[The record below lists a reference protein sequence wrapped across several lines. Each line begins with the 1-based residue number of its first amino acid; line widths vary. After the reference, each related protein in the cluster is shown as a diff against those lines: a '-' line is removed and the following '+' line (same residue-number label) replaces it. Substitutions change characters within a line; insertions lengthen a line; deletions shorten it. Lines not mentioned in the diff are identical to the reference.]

1 MPNIKN
7 AFRTALLGCLA
18 AFLVS
23 AQGRITCSSDN
34 GGRQYCNADTR
45 NGVVLVR
52 QLSQSR
58 CVQDRTWGY
67 DRRGIWV
74 DRGCR
79 AEFSVN
85 SNNGGGRPGYD
96 RPGGGRPGN
105 GYGSNVQ
112 VITCASNNGKRNWCQ
127 QNDNNARVRLVKQRS
142 DSKCQE
148 GYSWGTAP
156 GSIWVDHGCRGD
168 FEVRSG
174 R

>member
-1 MPNIKN
+1 MLIVKTAVTAAIAGCIAAVL
-7 AFRTALLGCLA
+7 AFGQAR
-18 AFLVS
+18 V
-23 AQGRITCSSDN
+23 TCASDN

-45 NGVVLVR
+45 NGVVLVK
-52 QLSQSR
+52 QLSETR
-58 CVQDRTWGY
+58 CVQGRTWGF
-67 DRRGIWV
+67 DRGGIWV

-79 AEFSVN
+79 AEFAVN
-85 SNNGGGRPGYD
+85 SNSGNRPGYGD
-96 RPGGGRPGN
+96 RPGYGRPGN
-105 GYGSNVQ
+105 GGGPNVF

-127 QNDNNARVRLVKQRS
+127 QNDSNARVRLVKQRS